1 MLDVTPGV
9 AEPAAPATTTDPYAR
24 RLRASVL
31 GLLAIVVLVAAF
43 ISAVPGLD
51 EVSDPLSPASATWL
65 RRAIGFEYL
74 SCTGYVL
81 TILLAFPRGRTR
93 PTARLAWAELAANA
107 VL

>member
-1 MLDVTPGV
+1 MAGVTP
-9 AEPAAPATTTDPYAR
+9 AATATHTDPYAR

-31 GLLAIVVLVAAF
+31 GLLAVIVLVAAL

-51 EVSDPLSPASATWL
+51 EVSGPLSHASPSWL
-65 RRAIGFEYL
+65 LAALGFEYL

-107 VL
+107 VLPAGG